1 MSGTN
6 LKDWLREV
14 CYFEPSFNG
23 LSNMLIFKEFIDRIV
38 GGHYECL
45 MLEVDCS
52 SFDFTC
58 TGITICPYF
67 EVVKE
72 TDTVPVQIVE
82 DDYRLSSITVPPLVL
97 LLKVEVTQFPS

>member
-1 MSGTN
+1 MSGRN
-6 LKDWLREV
+6 LKQWLRKV
-14 CYFEPSFNG
+14 RYFKSPFDS
-23 LSNMLIFKEFIDRIV
+23 LSHLLIFKKVINRVVRGNHKD
-38 GGHYECL
+38 L

-72 TDTVPVQIVE
+72 T
-82 DDYRLSSITVPPLVL
+82 
-97 LLKVEVTQFPS
+97 